1 MHPMRHLL
9 LIDDAKRGLA
19 DITAGRSFEADAALA
34 QLQQQRQRQSAIK
47 LPVKQRG

>member
-1 MHPMRHLL
+1 L

-19 DITAGRSFEADAALA
+19 DITAGRTFEADAALA
-34 QLQQQRQRQSAIK
+34 QLQQQRQSAIK